1 MCATRPPSVF
11 TYSASTVLRRRIAEM
26 PKAAP
31 SKTMRLAI
39 AMSPNGASEPVT
51 GNPLAAEEPFV
62 DAWLDALA

>member
-1 MCATRPPSVF
+1 
-11 TYSASTVLRRRIAEM
+11 
-26 PKAAP
+26 
-31 SKTMRLAI
+31 MRLAI